1 MPLQIRRGN
10 TAEINA
16 YTPEPGELIFNSQTT
31 TLSVGNGS
39 AVGGL
44 LVGINAGS
52 AKDAAAAALIAGSHQ
67 NISFSYNSVTK
78 AISANVDILAH
89 GTIEAD
95 AIDTAAVKDGST
107 VILDV
112 ANAILYAD
120 VSGNVSGNLT
130 GTHSGNVV
138 TNLISS
144 SDSSTILVDTPIEFQ
159 TDVEID
165 GNVIINDN
173 TTVNADLI
181 PNKIIIDTRDSI
193 LNVLS
198 IGQQHNETD
207 PTLSAGIAL
216 RRSRG
221 LGVSPEAVLAGDQLF
236 KITFN
241 GFDGSN
247 SISAISIRGIVDPN
261 GTVSSNAV
269 PGKLEFFLNDND
281 GVSKLR
287 MELDRVGTFI
297 NYGQHWV
304 RNNVENS
311 LVQNLT
317 SHYNSAGQG
326 ARLSLRRS
334 RGTYDSPT
342 SITNGD
348 ALFRIAFG
356 GYDGTNYVETAFIRS
371 SVAGAVSTGVVPSN
385 ITIST
390 TNTSGTISVAMEI
403 SESQNVKVNK
413 SLTLSTYV
421 DSTDRDNAITSPQG
435 GMLVYITGINKFQGY
450 VSSTGWTDLN

>member
-1 MPLQIRRGN
+1 MPLQLRRGN
-10 TAEINA
+10 TAEVGSI
-16 YTPEPGELIFNSQTT
+16 TPSIGELVYDTQLKRVNVGDGSTAGGVPIAGVTT
-31 TLSVGNGS
+31 NE
-39 AVGGL
+39 
-44 LVGINAGS
+44 
-52 AKDAAAAALIAGSHQ
+52 AKDAAAASLLAGTHQ
-67 NISFSYNSVTK
+67 NISFTYNSTTK
-78 AISANVDILAH
+78 ALSAKVDILVH
-89 GTIEAD
+89 DTIEAD

-107 VILDV
+107 VVLDV
-112 ANAILYAD
+112 ANAVLYGD
-120 VSGNVSGNLT
+120 VTGDVT
-130 GTHSGNVV
+130 GTHFGNIV

-173 TTVNADLI
+173 TTVNADLVS
-181 PNKIIIDTRDSI
+181 NKIIMETRDPN

-198 IGQQHNETD
+198 MGQQHNETD
-207 PTLSAGIAL
+207 STISAGISL

-241 GFDGSN
+241 GFDGSDF
-247 SISAISIRGIVDPN
+247 ISAVSIRGMVDPA

-269 PGKLEFFLNDND
+269 PGKLEFFVNDND

-326 ARLSLRRS
+326 SRLSLRRS

-342 SITNGD
+342 AVTSGD

-356 GYDGTNYVETAFIRS
+356 GYDGANYVESAFIRS
-371 SVAGAVSTGVVPSN
+371 TVAGTVSTGVVPSN

-390 TNTSGTISVAMEI
+390 TNTSGATSVAMEI

-413 SLTLSTYV
+413 SLTLPTYA
-421 DSTDRDNAITSPQG
+421 DSTARDAAITSPQG
-435 GMLVYITGINKFQGY
+435 GMLVYITGTNKFQGY
-450 VSSTGWTDLN
+450 VSGTGWTDLN